1 VTSLE
6 YQLHPVA
13 TIFGGMLIYP
23 LASARELLRLYR
35 DVTRAASDA
44 LTVFAAMMHTPDG
57 VPVVAFVLCYNGP
70 AEDGERAIADIRAF
84 ATPIAGEVGPMP
96 YSALQG
102 MLDAGFPHGLQVH
115 WRSEFIDTIT
125 DPFIDAA
132 VSAYERVPSPLSA
145 MMLEHFGGAVARVPR
160 DATAFDQRDS
170 EYNLVIVSRWADPGD
185 RERNVAWARETSAMA
200 AAFTN
205 GRVYVNYI
213 GAGESPERVRAAFG
227 PEKFARLAEI
237 KKKYD
242 PANVFRMN
250 QNIPPAG

>member
-1 VTSLE
+1 MPIDELE
-6 YQLHPVA
+6 GY
-13 TIFGGMLIYP
+13 
-23 LASARELLRLYR
+23 
-35 DVTRAASDA
+35 
-44 LTVFAAMMHTPDG
+44 TP
-57 VPVVAFVLCYNGP
+57 
-70 AEDGERAIADIRAF
+70 AIAEPADFDDFWRG
-84 ATPIAGEVGPMP
+84 T
-96 YSALQG
+96 
-102 MLDAGFPHGLQVH
+102 LDLARTADRG
-115 WRSEFIDTIT
+115 IT
-125 DPFIDAA
+125 R
-132 VSAYERVPSPLSA
+132 ERVPSPLSA

-213 GAGESPERVRAAFG
+213 GAGEAPERVRAAFG
-227 PEKFARLAEI
+227 PEKFARLADI